1 LRRIRFIAITRK
13 NAMTAVYSIIPIQK
27 PCFFE
32 TFQNNIILMNCP
44 CTGLRRL
51 VKLPEK
57 QDAVIHPSF
66 HPPVTLYNEDTPM
79 TETLPPEIV
88 MDDAEIDEAVA
99 FINNKVAA
107 HVLRGSLE
115 VGEYVLAKFFNND
128 IHLAGSR
135 NRYKP
140 VSYRKLCDH
149 PDLSVS
155 RFTLMK
161 MVKTAAQQGFLV
173 AAVKNYLVRIN
184 RWIRKLDVPE
194 GMTNQSVITGAD
206 AADRG
211 KILDVAGGILE
222 DISLIANRIQR
233 LVTSLTESPQGRE
246 T

>member
-1 LRRIRFIAITRK
+1 MIEGVGVSRREYPQRPIVGVGAVVCKDGKVLLVQRAAPPSRGLWAI
-13 NAMTAVYSIIPIQK
+13 P
-27 PCFFE
+27 
-32 TFQNNIILMNCP
+32 
-44 CTGLRRL
+44 G
-51 VKLPEK
+51 
-57 QDAVIHPSF
+57 
-66 HPPVTLYNEDTPM
+66 
-79 TETLPPEIV
+79 
-88 MDDAEIDEAVA
+88 
-99 FINNKVAA
+99 
-107 HVLRGSLE
+107 GSLE

-211 KILDVAGGILE
+211 KAEVCE
-222 DISLIANRIQR
+222 SST
-233 LVTSLTESPQGRE
+233 TSTTKACRC
-246 T
+246 TC

>member
-1 LRRIRFIAITRK
+1 
-13 NAMTAVYSIIPIQK
+13 
-27 PCFFE
+27 
-32 TFQNNIILMNCP
+32 
-44 CTGLRRL
+44 
-51 VKLPEK
+51 
-57 QDAVIHPSF
+57 
-66 HPPVTLYNEDTPM
+66 M
-79 TETLPPEIV
+79 TETLPPEII

-99 FINNKVAA
+99 FINEKVAA

-173 AAVKNYLVRIN
+173 AGGIAVEQLHYSQLAALTRLDNNEEKLALARECSDEGISVEELKMRVREICNASASPSPVAAVENYLVRIN

-194 GMTNQSVITGAD
+194 GLTNQSVITGAD
-206 AADRG
+206 PADRE

-222 DISLIANRIQR
+222 DISVITNRIQR
-233 LVTSLTESPQGRE
+233 LVTSLTESPQGPE
-246 T
+246 TETENPDASENV